1 MNTLMKTGNGRQKIV
16 KILMRREDLTSDE
29 ANDMV
34 DEIIDFINSAIEDG
48 RDHNEVIDIFTD
60 MSGLEPDYLEDILD
74 EVQGS

>member
-1 MNTLMKTGNGRQKIV
+1 MKTGNGRQKIV